1 MKLMIQIPCLNEED
15 QLPAMLKTLP
25 TEVAG
30 FDEVEVLI
38 IDDGST
44 DATIEVARRHGVD
57 HIVALPMNMGLA
69 SAFQFG
75 LDACL
80 KLGADVIVNT
90 DADNQYDSAYIDD
103 LVAPVLAGAAD
114 VVIGDR
120 DVSSIEEFS
129 KLKIKLQLLGSS
141 VVRLASGTDVADT
154 TSGFRA
160 YSRSAALRLTVVSR
174 YTYTIES
181 IIQAGKTNLAVV
193 SVPVSTN
200 PAMRESRLF
209 GSTWSYVRR
218 NAFTIVR
225 VFAAYEP
232 MRFFGAVSG
241 LFFTAA
247 FVAFLPFLS
256 DWIINGDRSGHLQS
270 ILLGAVF
277 AIAGVQ
283 VAALAVVADLLAANR
298 IVSQRAL
305 ERIRQVELTL
315 GVAPNYLDTD
325 RSEPEPMI
333 VRSIVANDSAHQ
345 PTSVSKS

>member
-15 QLPAMLKTLP
+15 QLPSMLKTLP
-25 TEVAG
+25 SVVEG
-30 FDEVEVLI
+30 FDVVEVLI

-44 DATIEVARRHGVD
+44 DATIDVARRHGVD
-57 HIVALPMNMGLA
+57 HIIALPMNMGLA

-90 DADNQYDSAYIDD
+90 DADNQYDSSFIGD
-103 LVAPVLAGAAD
+103 LVAPVVAGHAD

-120 DVSSIEEFS
+120 NVTSIDEFS
-129 KLKIKLQLLGSS
+129 RLKIKLQLLGSA
-141 VVRLASGTDVADT
+141 VVRLASGTDVTDT

-160 YSRSAALRLTVVSR
+160 YSRSAAMRLTVVSR

-181 IIQAGKTNLAVV
+181 IIQAGKTNLAVA

-218 NAFTIVR
+218 NAFTIMR

-232 MRFFGAVSG
+232 MRFFGAIAAMLLVFAG
-241 LFFTAA
+241 VA
-247 FVAFLPFLS
+247 FVPFFS
-256 DWIINGDRSGHLQS
+256 DWIINGDRTGHVQS

-283 VAALAVVADLLAANR
+283 VAVLAVVADLLAANR
-298 IVSQRAL
+298 IVSQRTL
-305 ERIRQVELTL
+305 ERVRQVELTL
-315 GVAPNYLDTD
+315 GVDPLYH
-325 RSEPEPMI
+325 EPK
-333 VRSIVANDSAHQ
+333 ADSATVERRQ
-345 PTSVSKS
+345 RLGSGR